1 MARRCHSVGGTPR
14 ACADAA
20 VALQWVRHG
29 AFARTPRLELFGANP
44 LRTIAPESLRM
55 MVWSFWAA
63 DARSEWVAWLRRTA
77 ALLPRPRGGQQRC
90 VEGGSSREVVLQ
102 RVRPAGRR
110 ALMSCLQLLT
120 WSPVLG
126 ASGSAGQHGRVPALW
141 VHHDDEGAWRA
152 CAELCGSFPSVN
164 LYPQE
169 PAPRMAYAPCFIYP
183 ATTATIQYE

>member
-1 MARRCHSVGGTPR
+1 MDGTRTARRCAHVREHPPEVGAGAPN
-14 ACADAA
+14 
-20 VALQWVRHG
+20 ALQWVRHG

-44 LRTIAPESLRM
+44 LRTIAPESLGM

-126 ASGSAGQHGRVPALW
+126 ASGSAGHRGRVPALW

-152 CAELCGSFPSVN
+152 CAELCGTVSFLSVN
-164 LYPQE
+164 LYTQE
-169 PAPRMAYAPCFIYP
+169 SAPFIY
-183 ATTATIQYE
+183 TYLTV

>member
-1 MARRCHSVGGTPR
+1 
-14 ACADAA
+14 
-20 VALQWVRHG
+20 
-29 AFARTPRLELFGANP
+29 
-44 LRTIAPESLRM
+44 

-126 ASGSAGQHGRVPALW
+126 ASGSAGHRGRVPALW

-152 CAELCGSFPSVN
+152 CAKLCGSSPSVN
-164 LYPQE
+164 LYTQE
-169 PAPRMAYAPCFIYP
+169 SVPFTSPPIRELVKSVEPVL
-183 ATTATIQYE
+183 TWSTIAVCPPSCTSN

>member
-1 MARRCHSVGGTPR
+1 MRHSGMREPRGEVFGRHAHGTAMPLGRRHTPGVR
-14 ACADAA
+14 GCRRRAA
-20 VALQWVRHG
+20 VGAPWRVRANTSARALRSQ
-29 AFARTPRLELFGANP
+29 A

-110 ALMSCLQLLT
+110 ALMSCIQLLT

-126 ASGSAGQHGRVPALW
+126 ASGLLSQHGRVPALW

-152 CAELCGSFPSVN
+152 CAELCRVAFR
-164 LYPQE
+164 
-169 PAPRMAYAPCFIYP
+169 A
-183 ATTATIQYE
+183 

>member
-1 MARRCHSVGGTPR
+1 MAWRCHSVGRTPR
-14 ACADAA
+14 ACVGAA

-44 LRTIAPESLRM
+44 LRTIAPESLGM

-126 ASGSAGQHGRVPALW
+126 ADGSAGQHGRVPALW

-152 CAELCGSFPSVN
+152 CAELCGSFPSRVN
-164 LYPQE
+164 LSTQE
-169 PAPRMAYAPCFIYP
+169 SAQGAPFI
-183 ATTATIQYE
+183 